1 MLDDIHILMYPRLEV
16 SMHPLTKWRTDN
28 DLTQVQAA
36 AKLQINQND
45 VSRYE
50 RFLFR
55 PTDATV
61 DKINKVVPKL
71 GTAILVAYYDE
82 CRRIALEAQR

>member
-1 MLDDIHILMYPRLEV
+1 
-16 SMHPLTKWRTDN
+16 MHPLKAWREAHELNQTD
-28 DLTQVQAA
+28 A
-36 AKLQINQND
+36 AKRLGIAQSD

-50 RFLFR
+50 SFVSM
-55 PTDATV
+55 PGPETV
-61 DKINKVVPKL
+61 KHLDKIVSGL